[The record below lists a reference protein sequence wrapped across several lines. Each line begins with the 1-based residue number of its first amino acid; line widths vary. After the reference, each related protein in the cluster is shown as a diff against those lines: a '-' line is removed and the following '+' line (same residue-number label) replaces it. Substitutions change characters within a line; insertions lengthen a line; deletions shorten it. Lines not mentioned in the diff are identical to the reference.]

1 MALLKRRSRLVTFR
15 VSNDELEAIQQCCLA
30 VGARS
35 VADFARV
42 AALQKAHMMEPEP
55 VTLSGDLSR
64 LSKQLKGIDAS
75 LVELRHRIHGVLGS
89 DEREEDPP
97 TQNDARA

>member
-1 MALLKRRSRLVTFR
+1 VTFR
-15 VSNDELEAIQQCCLA
+15 VSGEELEAIQQCCVA

-42 AALQKAHMMEPEP
+42 AVLQKAHMMEPEP
-55 VTLSGDLSR
+55 VTLSGDLNK

-75 LVELRHRIHGVLGS
+75 LIELRQRIRSVLG
-89 DEREEDPP
+89 DDKED
-97 TQNDARA
+97 RAAAQADGRS

>member
-1 MALLKRRSRLVTFR
+1 M
-15 VSNDELEAIQQCCLA
+15 EAIQQCCLV

-42 AALQKAHMMEPEP
+42 AVLQKAHMMEPEP

-75 LVELRHRIHGVLGS
+75 LVELRQRIRNVLGGDDTEVAAVGQADS
-89 DEREEDPP
+89 RH
-97 TQNDARA
+97 T